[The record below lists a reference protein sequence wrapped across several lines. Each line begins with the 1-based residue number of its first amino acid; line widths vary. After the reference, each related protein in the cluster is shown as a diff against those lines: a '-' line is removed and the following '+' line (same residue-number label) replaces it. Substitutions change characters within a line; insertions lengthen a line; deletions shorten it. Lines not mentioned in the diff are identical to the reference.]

1 MKFIRSYCLSN
12 WMTTSTTWGIEHKS
26 YVSIENG
33 NLLILCNKENK
44 LYKYI
49 GMVSA
54 EYGTNDI
61 HRTSNFMNDVD
72 ENYGRYLALEHLQDI
87 IINDIHSFSKF
98 RDFIDD
104 LSDREKTE
112 GHWLTYQHGEY
123 RFIVDRFLIHDILMI
138 LVIDEN
144 AISLKIEVYQL
155 NN

>member
-33 NLLILCNKENK
+33 DLLILCNKKNK

-54 EYGTNDI
+54 EYRTNDI
-61 HRTSNFMNDVD
+61 HRTSNFLNNVD

-104 LSDREKTE
+104 LSDREKIE
-112 GHWLTYQHGEY
+112 GHWLTYQQGEY

-144 AISLKIEVYQL
+144 AISLKLEVYQL

>member
-1 MKFIRSYCLSN
+1 
-12 WMTTSTTWGIEHKS
+12 MTTSTTWGIEHKS

-33 NLLILCNKENK
+33 DLLILCNKKNK

-54 EYGTNDI
+54 EYRTNDI
-61 HRTSNFMNDVD
+61 HKTSNFMNDVD

-112 GHWLTYQHGEY
+112 GHWLTYQH
-123 RFIVDRFLIHDILMI
+123 
-138 LVIDEN
+138 
-144 AISLKIEVYQL
+144 
-155 NN
+155 